1 MICCIF
7 AVLVFTGCGED
18 PSEPTSTEI
27 VQKKIPVRKKVPPPP
42 SGTGP
47 LSAAKPSIGA
57 EETQQPAEEKRD
69 DASKGE
75 GETSGD
81 SDKIDQVIA
90 SVESPGGT
98 EQSEDGKKAPSVVE
112 KPVSDD
118 TEASP
123 APVKAQIEPEPE
135 AEESIPDTETVNEDE
150 GVVRK
155 SIEIPEPSEPKI
167 TDPSETEETE
177 DKLAEAKPEKET
189 VKETEKEPARAAD
202 ADDIAED
209 DAQPEDESPGLGENT
224 LAALIGSSAKE
235 EAESEEYNPAGKIDP
250 FEPLFKEE
258 EPEKEEDEV
267 VEEPEPG
274 QTVKKKRRIPRTP
287 LEKMDLEQLKLVGV
301 IRAKSGNKALVEE
314 ASGKGYIIT
323 EGTYIGIHSGRVI
336 DIMKDRIVVEEEYE
350 DPYGKMISR
359 TRELKIQRPPGEG

>member
-7 AVLVFTGCGED
+7 AVLVFTGCGEE
-18 PSEPTSTEI
+18 PPEPTSAKT
-27 VQKKIPVRKKVPPPP
+27 VRKKIPVQKPVQKSVPPPP
-42 SGTGP
+42 SDTGQ
-47 LSAAKPSIGA
+47 LSARGPTTGT
-57 EETQQPAEEKRD
+57 EETKQPEEEKEVD
-69 DASKGE
+69 VLKGD

-81 SDKIDQVIA
+81 F
-90 SVESPGGT
+90 
-98 EQSEDGKKAPSVVE
+98 
-112 KPVSDD
+112 
-118 TEASP
+118 
-123 APVKAQIEPEPE
+123 
-135 AEESIPDTETVNEDE
+135 DE

-155 SIEIPEPSEPKI
+155 PIEIPEPSEPQAPAVSEKVDSEEKTPEPSMETPEPSMETDEAPQTADNVLAKI
-167 TDPSETEETE
+167 PSPDRPEP
-177 DKLAEAKPEKET
+177 KPEKEM
-189 VKETEKEPARAAD
+189 KETEKEPAPVAD
-202 ADDIAED
+202 GD
-209 DAQPEDESPGLGENT
+209 DAAEEALEEKAEEKVQPEDESPGLDENS
-224 LAALIGSSAKE
+224 LAALIGSPADEK
-235 EAESEEYNPAGKIDP
+235 AETEGYHPEGKIDP

-258 EPEKEEDEV
+258 EPEKEDEV
-267 VEEPEPG
+267 VEDPEPD